1 MQESDTMSFND
12 IKTFNGMK
20 YTGMTVGRSHH
31 WDYLNSV
38 WDETKLASDKWQFKF
53 TSIKRR
59 QAAAPVGSGV
69 PLNTEYHWYIVADQR
84 VIKADKDTYQTVMEG
99 TKFKIGHKRPYWKN
113 WSYTYA
119 GQMTYRQR
127 LIHIFQNI
135 LRQLEEEEA
144 NGVQQHLLPPLP
156 ALPASPLAQPL
167 SHIQL

>member
-1 MQESDTMSFND
+1 MSFDD

-59 QAAAPVGSGV
+59 QVAAPVGSGV
-69 PLNTEYHWYIVADQR
+69 PLKTGYHWYIIADQK
-84 VIKADKDTYQTVMEG
+84 VVKVDKDTYETVMEG
-99 TKFKIGHKRPYWKN
+99 TKFKIGHRRPYWKN
-113 WSYTYA
+113 WSYNYS

-127 LIHIFQNI
+127 IIQIFRNI
-135 LRQLEEEEA
+135 LQQLEEEELK
-144 NGVQQHLLPPLP
+144 GGQQSLLPS
-156 ALPASPLAQPL
+156 LPASPLTKPL
-167 SHIQL
+167 F

>member
-1 MQESDTMSFND
+1 MSFND

-53 TSIKRR
+53 TSLKRR

-69 PLNTEYHWYIVADQR
+69 PLNTGYHWYIIADQR

-113 WSYTYA
+113 WSYAYS

-127 LIHIFQNI
+127 LIQIFKNLLQ
-135 LRQLEEEEA
+135 QLEEEEMKSA
-144 NGVQQHLLPPLP
+144 QQPLIPSLP
-156 ALPASPLAQPL
+156 AGPLTKSAQIRL
-167 SHIQL
+167 

>member
-1 MQESDTMSFND
+1 MSFDD

-53 TSIKRR
+53 TSLKRR
-59 QAAAPVGSGV
+59 QGAAPVGSGV
-69 PLNTEYHWYIVADQR
+69 PLNTEYHWYIIADQR

-127 LIHIFQNI
+127 LIQIFKSLLQ
-135 LRQLEEEEA
+135 QLEEEE
-144 NGVQQHLLPPLP
+144 VKEIRQPLLPSVP
-156 ALPASPLAQPL
+156 ALPTGPLTQPL
-167 SHIQL
+167 PRIQL